1 MFVLQKIP
9 AMPFRAALRRVRRR
23 PRPWLRRLAAILVA
37 ALSLTGAVSTYR
49 TVAGPPDVGHFR
61 SAEGRREYLEYYRQ
75 AMETMPAPSQ
85 TQDVATSFGTVRVYT
100 WAGGG
105 EQGAPPVVL
114 LPGRTS
120 GAPMW
125 SANVPLLARSRR
137 VIALDALGDA
147 GMSVQSAP
155 LTSVEDQAA
164 WVDEVISAVA
174 PEGAHLV
181 GHSFGGATAAVY
193 ARLHPDRVRSLTLLE
208 PVFTFAYPP
217 AGIMAWTMAASVPA
231 LPESWRN
238 RALERIG
245 GERLSGA
252 DPMELMI
259 TAGAESFDAS
269 LPTPSPLTD
278 EEAEAL
284 TMPVYLAI
292 AGSGSVAGG
301 SRAAERA
308 QEVLPRAS
316 IQVWDGATH
325 SLPMQEAEPLT
336 PVLEQFWAQADAGA
350 S

>member
-1 MFVLQKIP
+1 MFILQKIST
-9 AMPFRAALRRVRRR
+9 MPVRAALRRVRRR
-23 PRPWLRRLAAILVA
+23 PHPWLRRLATTLVA
-37 ALSLTGAVSTYR
+37 ALSLAGAVSIYQ
-49 TVAGPPDVGHFR
+49 TVAGPPGVGHFR
-61 SAEGRREYLEYYRQ
+61 SAEGRQEYLEYYRQ
-75 AMETMPAPSQ
+75 AMETMPAPSE
-85 TQDVATSFGTVRVYT
+85 TEDVATSFGTVRVYT

-105 EQGAPPVVL
+105 EQDSPPVVL

-120 GAPMW
+120 GAPVW
-125 SANVPLLARSRR
+125 AANVPLLARSRR

-155 LTSVEDQAA
+155 LTSADDQAA
-164 WVDEVISAVA
+164 WIDEVISAVA

-245 GERLSGA
+245 GERLSGT
-252 DPMELMI
+252 DPVELMI

-278 EEAEAL
+278 EEAQAL

-301 SRAAERA
+301 TGAAERA
-308 QEVLPRAS
+308 QEILPRAS
-316 IQVWDGATH
+316 VQVWDEATH
-325 SLPMQEAEPLT
+325 SLPMQEAEPLA
-336 PVLEQFWAQADAGA
+336 PVLEQFWERADAGA